1 MKFDKIPAHEKGFKD
16 TGKGLQGRMYKL
28 KPFSVP
34 VPNDENGLLLQ
45 AVSCRP
51 ADNDT
56 SYYYD
61 QTMPKKKVVLHFTAG
76 YLKSDIFYLSK
87 QNNKVSVA
95 FVIARDGTIYNL
107 FHSGKWSYHLGRG
120 SVGGNGTNSKA
131 SIGIE
136 MSNIGPL
143 KRIGDNLVT
152 VYSDSDVYCT
162 INDKDQYVEIEEEFR
177 GYKYFAAH
185 TDEQYKSLAILL
197 RYLTAKYEIPR
208 KFLDEPLRY
217 ETNEE
222 AAGFEGIV
230 THINFRTSGK
240 WDLGA
245 GFDWDR
251 LIADVTGDGKNL
263 LPETLSRGMAAP
275 IDEDKL
281 EAEVV
286 VRTRGMTAAAEVDYG
301 EEGPEIDEVLVPMV
315 E

>member
-16 TGKGLQGRMYKL
+16 TGKGLQRRMYKL
-28 KPFSVP
+28 KEFSVP
-34 VPNDENGLLLQ
+34 VPNEDLVLK

-51 ADNDT
+51 ADGDT

-61 QTMPKKKVVLHFTAG
+61 QAMPKKKVVVHFTAG
-76 YLKSDIFYLSK
+76 YLKSDIFYLTK
-87 QNNKVSVA
+87 KNNKVSVA
-95 FVIARDGTIYNL
+95 FVIGRDGVIYNL

-162 INDKDQYVEIEEEFR
+162 IEDKDQYVEIEGDFR

-185 TDEQYKSLAILL
+185 TDAQYKSLAILL
-197 RYLTAKYEIPR
+197 RYLTAKYDIPR
-208 KFLDEPLRY
+208 AFLDDSLRF
-217 ETNEE
+217 ETNTE
-222 AAGFEGIV
+222 AAAFEGIV

-240 WDLGA
+240 WDLGP
-245 GFDWDR
+245 GFDWER
-251 LIADVTGDGKNL
+251 LVADVTGDGENL
-263 LPETLSRGMAAP
+263 KPEVLTRGVAAH
-275 IDEDKL
+275 ISEDEL
-281 EAEVV
+281 EDQVV
-286 VRTRGMTAAAEVDYG
+286 VKTRGVSAPEEDFG
-301 EEGPEIDEVLVPMV
+301 EDGPEIDEILVPLA